1 MDSDSFCRILFV
13 SRNLFSYMHL
23 PFRLAIS
30 QNLHNVVLTSHWSQ
44 SRKDAAAEKI
54 IAIYGRDSNS
64 TAIACQKILEVMK
77 DEGEKLNKGELCLK
91 ILAHNNFVGRIIGK
105 NGRVIND
112 IKEKTNTRI
121 SVSSIYDMNSF
132 SLDRTITISGSIEDM
147 STAQSRIYE
156 ILRQSSEQDYTTPIG
171 TAASSGVVTPAGG
184 VAPISGGSSYAHQSA
199 VQPMGFS
206 AGTPS
211 TPRSP
216 YSVMVSSVATP
227 GSIAKTLISKSFVLW
242 FMRKISK

>member
-1 MDSDSFCRILFV
+1 
-13 SRNLFSYMHL
+13 
-23 PFRLAIS
+23 
-30 QNLHNVVLTSHWSQ
+30 
-44 SRKDAAAEKI
+44 
-54 IAIYGRDSNS
+54 
-64 TAIACQKILEVMK
+64 MK
-77 DEGEKLNKGELCLK
+77 DEGEKLNKPELCLK

-132 SLDRTITISGSIEDM
+132 SLDRTITISGSIEEM

-156 ILRQSSEQDYTTPIG
+156 ILRQSCEQDYTTPLS
-171 TAASSGVVTPAGG
+171 AATGGMVTPSGG
-184 VAPISGGSSYAHQSA
+184 VAPISGGSSFAHQSA
-199 VQPMGFS
+199 VQPIGFP

-216 YSVMVSSVATP
+216 YSVMV
-227 GSIAKTLISKSFVLW
+227 GF
-242 FMRKISK
+242 F